1 MADDIQAA
9 VNECIKAREKA
20 AAPLKFN
27 AEALH
32 SANARTLGQFT
43 ANLER
48 AGGWKKAGPA
58 LLRAS
63 TLFGTTAKAIALFH
77 NEHATEISV
86 DEMAA
91 ARELM
96 EAQCKFG
103 IARRTGKHHTAVNAS
118 DGLLCGGG

>member
-9 VNECIKAREKA
+9 VNLCIEARAKA
-20 AAPLKFN
+20 AAPLKFTVD
-27 AEALH
+27 ALKQ
-32 SANARTLGQFT
+32 ANERTLGQFT

-63 TLFGTTAKAIALFH
+63 TLFGATAKAIALFH
-77 NEHATEISV
+77 SEDATQIGL
-86 DEMAA
+86 DEMVA

-103 IARRTGKHHTAVNAS
+103 LARRTGKHHTAVNAS